1 MNNNTN
7 VDNITSVRKFGIR
20 DKIGYLLG
28 EFGNDFMFM
37 MPTAFLML
45 YYTDILGISPASVGV
60 VLIVAKVWDALADVL
75 VGRFIDLR
83 PNTKNGRFKPWL
95 IRFAPFLVIS
105 FILMFTRIP
114 NLSSNATVIYGFATY
129 LIWGTLY
136 SAVNIPYGSM
146 ASVITS
152 DPIERASLSTF
163 RSMGSGIA
171 IAGIM
176 AIVPAMIFV
185 NNKPNADKFFGA
197 AIVLGILAMLSY
209 LACYKLTIE
218 RVTQVENSNTKQ
230 KLKLSTTLKEM
241 VKNRPFVGL
250 ICASIVVL
258 LAQMITTALNSY
270 LFKDYF
276 HNTVAMSINGMITLL
291 NIVIVA
297 PAITP
302 LSKKFG
308 KKEMAS
314 GGLLVSS
321 ILSFVIFLMPIQNA
335 FVFVVLNYIASLGYN
350 LFYFTIWAFV
360 TDCIDYQEYR
370 TESRD
375 DGTIYSIYS
384 FTRKIAQAIA
394 GGLGAFV
401 LGAIGYVAKAPAQ
414 TAEVASKIRTVA
426 LLTPAV
432 AYFIVF
438 LIMAFVYTMNKEALT
453 EIHDELERRR
463 TGK

>member
-1 MNNNTN
+1 MNNNIN
-7 VDNITSVRKFGIR
+7 VNSSTSVRKFGMR

-45 YYTDILGISPASVGV
+45 YYTDILRISPSAVGV
-60 VLIVAKVWDALADVL
+60 VLIVAKVWDAFADVL

-83 PNTKNGRFKPWL
+83 PNTKNGRFRPWML
-95 IRFAPFLVIS
+95 RFAPFLVIS

-114 NLSSNATVIYGFATY
+114 NLSDNATVIYGFATY

-163 RSMGSGIA
+163 RSVGSGIA

-176 AIVPAMIFV
+176 AIVPALIFV
-185 NNKPNADKFFGA
+185 NNRPNADKFFMA
-197 AIVLGILAMLSY
+197 AIVLAILAMLAY

-218 RVTQVENSNTKQ
+218 RVTQFQNSNNKP
-230 KLKLSTTLKEM
+230 KLKLSTTLKEV

-250 ICASIVVL
+250 ISASIVVL

-276 HNTVAMSINGMITLL
+276 HNTAAMSINGMITLL

-297 PAITP
+297 PAIGP

-314 GGLLVSS
+314 GGLLVSA
-321 ILSFVIFLMPIQNA
+321 ILSFIIFLIPIQNA
-335 FVFVVLNYIASLGYN
+335 FMFVVCNYIASLGYN

-401 LGAIGYVAKAPAQ
+401 LGIIGYSVKAPEQ
-414 TAEVASKIRTVA
+414 TAEVASKIGRAHV
-426 LLTPAV
+426 
-432 AYFIVF
+432 
-438 LIMAFVYTMNKEALT
+438 
-453 EIHDELERRR
+453 
-463 TGK
+463 

>member
-1 MNNNTN
+1 MNNNS
-7 VDNITSVRKFGIR
+7 VDNITSVRKFGMR

-45 YYTDILGISPASVGV
+45 YYTDILSISPAAVGI
-60 VLIVAKVWDALADVL
+60 VLIVAKVWDAFADVL
-75 VGRFIDLR
+75 VGRFVDLR
-83 PNTKNGRFKPWL
+83 PSTKNGRFKPWML
-95 IRFAPFLVIS
+95 RFAPFLVIS

-114 NLSSNATVIYGFATY
+114 NISDNVTVIYGFATY

-163 RSMGSGIA
+163 RSMGSAVA

-176 AIVPAMIFV
+176 AIVPALIFV
-185 NNKPNADKFFGA
+185 NNRPNADRFFMA
-197 AIVLGILAMLSY
+197 AIVLGMLAMLSY
-209 LACYKLTIE
+209 LACYKLITE
-218 RVTQVENSNTKQ
+218 RVTQAQNSNNKP
-230 KLKLSTTLKEM
+230 KLKLSTTLKEI

-250 ICASIVVL
+250 ICASIVIL
-258 LAQMITTALNSY
+258 LSQMITTALNAY

-276 HNTVAMSINGMITLL
+276 HNTAAMSISGMIILL

-297 PAITP
+297 PAISP

-321 ILSFVIFLMPIQNA
+321 ILSFAIFLIPIQNA
-335 FVFVVLNYIASLGYN
+335 FIFVILNYVASLGYN
-350 LFYFTIWAFV
+350 LFYFTTWAFV

-401 LGAIGYVAKAPAQ
+401 LGVIGYAVKAPEQ
-414 TAEVASKIRTVA
+414 TAEVAAKIRTVA
-426 LLTPAV
+426 LLTPAIS
-432 AYFIVF
+432 YFVVF
-438 LIMAFVYTMNKEALT
+438 LIMTFVYTMNKEALT

-463 TGK
+463 AGK